1 MEHHDKDPEA
11 DEAGT
16 SSPERGHGHKKRKR
30 SAVAAADEID
40 ALLDDA
46 IGWKEHS
53 GPGTGAYACEVQA
66 NLALKQGRDSL
77 TKALITIDGLNLE
90 RPLM

>member
-1 MEHHDKDPEA
+1 M

-30 SAVAAADEID
+30 SAAAADEID
-40 ALLDDA
+40 ALIDDA